1 MKAINPQLFFDNIEF
16 VCSIKVINKIMN
28 CDTIKWKAYYRVY
41 QIKDLCSQKF
51 NIYKLDNATNK
62 DI

>member
-1 MKAINPQLFFDNIEF
+1 
-16 VCSIKVINKIMN
+16 MN

>member
-1 MKAINPQLFFDNIEF
+1 
-16 VCSIKVINKIMN
+16 MN

-51 NIYKLDNATNK
+51 NIYKFENATNK
-62 DI
+62 DIQKRQTNGIDYKNEVVYHKGNDA